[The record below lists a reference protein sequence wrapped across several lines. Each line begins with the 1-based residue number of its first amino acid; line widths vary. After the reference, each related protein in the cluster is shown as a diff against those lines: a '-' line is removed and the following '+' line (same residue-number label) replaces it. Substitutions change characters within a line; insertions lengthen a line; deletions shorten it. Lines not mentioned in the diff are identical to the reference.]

1 MNPPTPLSAA
11 LTTRQ
16 MAAFAGPSVL
26 LFLYRA
32 ASYMLPALYAAR
44 FKFDLA
50 DLATILFTLRMI
62 ELALQLPAGMV
73 SDAIRHPR
81 WGRKPAVFICI
92 VLGGLATFMLY
103 RPPADATLVY
113 FGVWIAL
120 ATLAGSLAEVAYG
133 AWATEITSEYR
144 ERGRCATFQAWA
156 SIVGKELFS
165 IVPLLWFVSSKRMS
179 FESLGVL
186 GWILVGLVPLI
197 VAWSW
202 FGAPAG
208 QAAVRTERVRWR
220 QVWDIVR
227 HNRPLHVVLVISLF
241 WELGSGLFFGLDFMR
256 IDSYLHAGQA
266 VPYQGLLGVWAGAAG
281 LALFQWLVRRHD
293 KHRLWALSMVGLALS
308 WLPQLLLSPGQ
319 PGLVPI
325 LVGFTLLMYFFAAG
339 VVVVPMAIVGD
350 LADYEGLR
358 SGQRAAGPMV
368 ALLQLINKLSGGISA
383 ISLGVV
389 SLFGF
394 KPGQPTYGPIEG
406 FGLLLFNLALPA
418 VLLLVAAAVAWTRYP
433 ITQKRHR
440 AIARALERRSRK
452 AAAPEL
458 PAAPVAPA

>member
-1 MNPPTPLSAA
+1 MP
-11 LTTRQ
+11 Q

-50 DLATILFTLRMI
+50 DLAAILLAMRTV

-81 WGRKPAVFICI
+81 WGRKPAVFACV
-92 VLGGLATFMLY
+92 VLGGVATFMLY

-120 ATLAGSLAEVAYG
+120 ATLAGSLAEVGYG
-133 AWATEITSEYR
+133 AWATEITTEYR
-144 ERGRCATFQAWA
+144 ERGRCATYQAWA

-208 QAAVRTERVRWR
+208 QTPVRTERVRWR
-220 QVWDIVR
+220 QVWDIVL
-227 HNRPLHVVLVISLF
+227 HNRPLHVVLVIALF
-241 WELGSGLFFGLDFMR
+241 WEVGSGLYFGLDFMR

-293 KHRLWALSMVGLALS
+293 KHRLWALSMVGLAMS

-319 PGLVPI
+319 SGLVPI

-339 VVVVPMAIVGD
+339 VVVVPMAAACQQAQRRRLGAFVGHREPLRVQAGAAQLRPD
-350 LADYEGLR
+350 RGFRHPVLRLGPACSAAADCRGR
-358 SGQRAAGPMV
+358 RMDAIPDHAGPPPGHRARPRAAQP
-368 ALLQLINKLSGGISA
+368 SSRRTCSA
-383 ISLGVV
+383 SVT
-389 SLFGF
+389 S
-394 KPGQPTYGPIEG
+394 P
-406 FGLLLFNLALPA
+406 
-418 VLLLVAAAVAWTRYP
+418 
-433 ITQKRHR
+433 
-440 AIARALERRSRK
+440 
-452 AAAPEL
+452 
-458 PAAPVAPA
+458 